1 MPPRRGRGRPTQAHD
16 LQDPILDAA
25 ELAFARSG
33 FDGTGLREIAAA
45 AGVSQALL
53 RYYFGAKQDLFD
65 AVFRRRGRQ
74 LAARRLALLAD
85 LGPDAPVQGIIA
97 AYLRPQWDMKMAGGN
112 AAAFLSLQA
121 RVHASTDPHLLALR
135 ADIYDAP
142 LGAYVDALTRVLPLP
157 RPVIARRMGFLVGS
171 YLFVLNDLA
180 RLDMVSGRPTDAAK
194 VLSDLTVFLS
204 AGLSAPV

>member
-1 MPPRRGRGRPTQAHD
+1 M
-16 LQDPILDAA
+16 QDAILDAA
-25 ELAFARSG
+25 ELAFARTG

-65 AVFRRRGRQ
+65 AVFRRRGHQ
-74 LAARRLALLAD
+74 LAQRRLALLQA

-112 AAAFLSLQA
+112 AAAFLALQA
-121 RVHASTDPHLLALR
+121 RVHASADPHLLALR
-135 ADIYDAP
+135 REIYDAP
-142 LGAYVDALTRVLPLP
+142 LGAYVDALARNLPLP
-157 RPVIARRMGFLVGS
+157 RPVIAARMGFLVGS

-180 RLDMVSGRPTDAAK
+180 RLEDLSGQTPDGDE
-194 VLSDLTVFLS
+194 VLTELITFLS
-204 AGLSAPV
+204 AGVSAPVR